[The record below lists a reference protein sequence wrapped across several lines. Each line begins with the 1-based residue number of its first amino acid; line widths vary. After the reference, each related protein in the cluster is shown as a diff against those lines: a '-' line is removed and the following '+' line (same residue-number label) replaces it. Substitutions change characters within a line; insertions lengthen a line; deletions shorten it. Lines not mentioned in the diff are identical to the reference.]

1 MINGGFFVMEANFL
15 KFIENDRTFLERQPL
30 EKTSKKKQLIAFKH
44 QGFWQCVDTKRDLD
58 KVKKLVGKNKKKKSK
73 KF

>member
-1 MINGGFFVMEANFL
+1 MEANFL
-15 KFIENDRTFLERQPL
+15 KFIENDRTFRKTTIR
-30 EKTSKKKQLIAFKH
+30 KTSKKKQLIAFKH

-58 KVKKLVGKNKKKKSK
+58 KVKKLVGKNKKKKYK

>member
-1 MINGGFFVMEANFL
+1 MESNFL
-15 KFIENDRTFLERQPL
+15 RFIKDDRTYLERQPL

-58 KVKKLVGKNKKKKSK
+58 KIKKLVGTRSKKKSK
-73 KF
+73 